1 MDELLSEIQ
10 DSPAEIFDLPEM
22 KDEDET
28 KSFDQFLNS
37 TTDF

>member
-1 MDELLSEIQ
+1 MNETDLPDFHVEIY
-10 DSPAEIFDLPEM
+10 DLPEM
-22 KDEDET
+22 KDEDDS